1 MIVLLKGF
9 YRVGTLRVE
18 LTGYDRLSY
27 YEIYLT
33 CPPKMQK
40 FIDKGITYITADDE
54 EITIPSRTLWGKNV
68 EDQRYGYGKGTPLYL
83 QIYEDKAKV
92 SKYGYNENGTKKSY
106 NELVKGFFT
115 TLSAI
120 LTGCRTQCKK
130 EYTVGYSQAFGLSQE
145 PDATQAYTIPNISPP
160 SKKTK
165 LNYSAYVERKFG
177 KIHSIHMGSES
188 TPYELILEDDG
199 EYTERMIK
207 ATDTLHIIPF
217 DISTVFKDIPS
228 KQTAKK
234 SKTTE
239 ANLELLD
246 SLLTWDEI
254 QQRHPE
260 RNYGWLRGRD
270 YKIVTDIKE
279 VESVCKEIMEHDG
292 IVSFDTET
300 TGLTFT
306 YEGMNGY
313 GDKLVGMVFSI
324 REGQSWY
331 FPVRHKTIPNICTE
345 ANEFEVI
352 TKYFKPILEQKKILC
367 HNAMFD
373 EKVMF
378 RYGIVTNLCEDTM
391 VILRLSLSLEDKERP
406 YSLKGATRAYLGRDS
421 YELEDLVSSG
431 KWTYDFSELPY
442 EYVRLYACADTD
454 NTLALYHWLK
464 ANKIFEKYDLYNIY
478 YNVELPFT
486 SVAAY
491 SEYFGMLVDMDRA
504 EELDAEMQAIC
515 EKEEA
520 EIYKCAGH
528 SFNINSPKELQTVLF
543 DEMGCPILGKTKSGG
558 VSTDKKTLK
567 KLAGM
572 TDEYGAPRYPI
583 VKHLK
588 EYKDA
593 SKLMSS
599 FTNLLN
605 GKSKNQD
612 NNISP
617 SGVISSSVQPFLET
631 SRVSVNKPNYQSFS
645 DTVKRY
651 IIPRAGYYM
660 IDADYSSV
668 EYRITASMS
677 GQQELIDAFFDPDTD
692 YHKLKASLM
701 FQIPYEDVSSEM
713 RRMAKSFNFGIPYG
727 MGLHSLAELLYGNKN
742 PDSVAKAGK
751 LYDLYFQG
759 QEKVKKFFE
768 DGRAQGWL
776 LGRSRTYFGGYR
788 YYDRTKKTREKI
800 ERESGNHL
808 IQGTAANIYKM
819 AMADLYRK
827 IKENGWWGKVLIS
840 GFIHDE
846 CLLEASCEINPAIVM
861 KALRDSMM
869 LSIEGWCPLY
879 TGMGCGANW
888 DDAKHIEI
896 PTQVQEDLLGK
907 YGETGFPWWKGDPL
921 ELYDNMKQYI
931 YDYKRDRVLDYL
943 RKPENHGTVLPLI
956 ENDLAH
962 EVISAVHDGKYTNGV
977 VDKDQSISH
986 DILENLHNFCIM
998 FGEEELFKEAGLK
1011 PKVKVEQEVEVGMDF
1026 KEITPEY
1033 FEQMDADYRQ
1043 QYLFEALKAYGVSLD
1058 VDNNRVY
1065 LYADDKV
1072 LLAVARKSLKT
1083 EGAYEVWMMKESWDK
1098 PKRSKYFMNGED
1110 YLSIQQAYLSYKK
1123 D

>member
-1 MIVLLKGF
+1 MLKGF
-9 YRVGTLRVE
+9 YRVGNLKVE
-18 LTGYDRLSY
+18 LKGYDRLTY
-27 YEIYLT
+27 YEFYLT
-33 CPPKMQK
+33 CPPNMQK
-40 FIDKGITYITADDE
+40 YIDKGITFTTE
-54 EITIPSRTLWGKNV
+54 EGETVNIPSRTLWGKNIDENRWGFGEGV
-68 EDQRYGYGKGTPLYL
+68 PMYL
-83 QIYEDKAKV
+83 QIYEDKIKV
-92 SKYGYNENGTKKSY
+92 SKYSYSDTEVKRTY

-115 TLSAI
+115 TFASLM
-120 LTGCRTQCKK
+120 TGCKTQCKR
-130 EYTVGYSQAFGLSQE
+130 EATVGYSEAFGVSKE
-145 PDATQAYTIPNISPP
+145 PDATQAYIIKGIVPP
-160 SKKTK
+160 AKTK
-165 LNYSAYVERKFG
+165 KQEYSAYVERKFG
-177 KIHSIHMGSES
+177 KVISITMGSET
-188 TPYELILEDDG
+188 TPYQIVLEDDG
-199 EYTERMIK
+199 EYTEMMIK
-207 ATDTLHIIPF
+207 ATDVLHIIPF
-217 DISTVFKDIPS
+217 DISKVFKNIKPKVS
-228 KQTAKK
+228 AKDMK
-234 SKTTE
+234 NME
-239 ANLELLD
+239 ANMTLLD

-254 QQRHPE
+254 QQRHPD
-260 RNYGWLRGRD
+260 RNYTWLRGRD
-270 YKIVTDIKE
+270 YKIVTDEKE
-279 VESVCKEIMEHDG
+279 VKEVCDEIMAHDG

-300 TGLTFT
+300 TGLNFTF
-306 YEGMNGY
+306 EGMSGL

-345 ANEFEVI
+345 ANEYESI
-352 TKYFKPILEQKKILC
+352 TKYFKPILEKKKILC

-378 RYGIVTNLCEDTM
+378 RYGIVTNLVEDTM

-406 YSLKGATRAYLGRDS
+406 YSLKGATRQYLGRDS
-421 YELEDLVSSG
+421 YELEDLVITG
-431 KWTYDFSELPY
+431 KWTFDFSELPY

-454 NTLALYHWLK
+454 NTLALYNWIK
-464 ANKIFEKYDLYNIY
+464 KNKIFDKYDLYNIY
-478 YNVELPFT
+478 YNIELPFT

-515 EKEEA
+515 NREEE

-528 SFNINSPKELQTVLF
+528 KFNVNSNKELQTVLF
-543 DEMGCPILGKTKSGG
+543 EEMGCPVLGKTKTGN

-572 TDEYGAPRYPI
+572 VDEDGNPRYPI

-593 SKLMSS
+593 NKLMSS

-605 GKSKNQD
+605 GKSKNKD
-612 NNISP
+612 NNISQ

-727 MGLHSLAELLYGNKN
+727 MGYKSLAELLYGNSN
-742 PDSVAKAGK
+742 PDSISKAMK
-751 LYDLYFQG
+751 LYELYFQG
-759 QEKVKKFFE
+759 QENVRKFFE
-768 DGRAQGWL
+768 DGRAEGWL

-788 YYDRTKKTREKI
+788 YYDKTRKKREKI
-800 ERESGNHL
+800 ERESGNHK

-827 IKENGWWGKVLIS
+827 IIERGWWGKVLIS

-861 KALRDSMM
+861 QELRDSMM
-869 LSIEGWCPLY
+869 LQIDGWCPLY

-907 YGETGFPWWKGDPL
+907 YGKEGFPWWKGDPQ
-921 ELYDNMKQYI
+921 ELYDHMKQYI
-931 YDYKRDRVLDYL
+931 YDYKRDRVLNYL

-962 EVISAVHDGKYTNGV
+962 EVIGAVNAGKYTNGV
-977 VDKDQSISH
+977 VDKDQPTSH
-986 DILENLHNFCIM
+986 DILENLRNFCLM
-998 FGEEELFKEAGLK
+998 FGEEELFNEAGLK
-1011 PKVKVEQEVEVGMDF
+1011 PKTKVEKEVDIEVDF
-1026 KEITPEY
+1026 KDVSPEY
-1033 FEQMDADYRQ
+1033 FEQMDADYRDK
-1043 QYLFEALKAYGVSLD
+1043 YLLDALKVYGVSLD
-1058 VDNNRVY
+1058 AENEKVY
-1065 LYADDKV
+1065 LLADDKV
-1072 LLAVARKSLKT
+1072 LLAVARKSLKVDGT
-1083 EGAYEVWMMKESWDK
+1083 YSVWMVKESWDK
-1098 PKRSKYFMNGED
+1098 PKLSKYRMNGDD
-1110 YLSIQQAYLSYKK
+1110 YLSIQQAYLSYKN